1 MEEKR
6 FCFYLRITSPKMKE
20 RQKELKKTE
29 VRFTKTKAT
38 YQIPHQIMPLEF
50 K

>member
-6 FCFYLRITSPKMKE
+6 FYSYPRIISPKMKV
-20 RQKELKKTE
+20 RQREWKKTE
-29 VRFTKTKAT
+29 VKFTKTKAT
-38 YQIPHQIMPLEF
+38 YQIPHQIMPQEF